1 MSRATRN
8 LQGSHRRRVR
18 SAVVVALAALP
29 VSILCALANDRNCG
43 HLLGDVA
50 VAEPGTPRAGFCD
63 AVHWHSHWIA
73 AIAVPVVLA
82 AVVGASASRR
92 HRSWVQ
98 ACGWL
103 VGVGIAVAVAVYL
116 AGLPAAATI

>member
-1 MSRATRN
+1 MPGATRN
-8 LQGSHRRRVR
+8 LHVSYRGRAR
-18 SAVVVALAALP
+18 SAVVVALATLP
-29 VSILCALANDRNCG
+29 VGILGALANDRNCD
-43 HLLGDVA
+43 HLLGDVT

-73 AIAVPVVLA
+73 AIAAPVILA
-82 AVVGASASRR
+82 AVVGASASQR